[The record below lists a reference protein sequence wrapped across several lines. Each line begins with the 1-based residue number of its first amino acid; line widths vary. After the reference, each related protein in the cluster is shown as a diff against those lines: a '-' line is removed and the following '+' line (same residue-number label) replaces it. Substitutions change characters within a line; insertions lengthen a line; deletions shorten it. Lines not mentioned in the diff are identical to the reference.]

1 MATYRVLT
9 GISYPPS
16 RRAEAGDLVSD
27 LPQKSIKWM
36 REQGLIELVDTPV
49 KRAKM
54 SATADMDRTWDH
66 GPDEDDD

>member
-27 LPQKSIKWM
+27 LPQRSIKWM
-36 REQGLIELVDTPV
+36 REQGLIELVEAP
-49 KRAKM
+49 KK
-54 SATADMDRTWDH
+54 SRTVAID
-66 GPDEDDD
+66 PDEDED